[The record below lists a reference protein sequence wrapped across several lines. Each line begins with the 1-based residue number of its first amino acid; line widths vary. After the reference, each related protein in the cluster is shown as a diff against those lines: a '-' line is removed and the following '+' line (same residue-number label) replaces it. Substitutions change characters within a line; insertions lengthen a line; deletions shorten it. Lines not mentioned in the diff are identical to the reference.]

1 MLTCI
6 PHRYTTTC
14 AHACEVE
21 VVGEEIGRDAVK
33 SNIPLLK
40 IAAEALGFR
49 VGVHTCTVHV
59 QALYDFMKIPVP
71 RSFG

>member
-1 MLTCI
+1 M
-6 PHRYTTTC
+6 
-14 AHACEVE
+14 
-21 VVGEEIGRDAVK
+21 VGEEIGRDAVK